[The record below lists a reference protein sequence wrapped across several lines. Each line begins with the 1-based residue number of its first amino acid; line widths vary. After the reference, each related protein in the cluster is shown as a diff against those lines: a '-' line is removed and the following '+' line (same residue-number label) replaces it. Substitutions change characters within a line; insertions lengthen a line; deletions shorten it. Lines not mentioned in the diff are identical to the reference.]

1 VKSRNF
7 YIVLGIVLAAGLMFV
22 GLPLLGVAIF
32 FSEDIS
38 AFVFGPPTLTS
49 GTLLVYEWQPEDGS
63 ATLDVEAL
71 RRSMEYRLD
80 PSGRRGSRV
89 RPLDGRRIEV
99 RVPAPESERAKRLL
113 AQPGRLEFR
122 IVADKVKDQ
131 PLADFD
137 RLIRERQAG
146 RPVDSAAWRWVP
158 LKKGWEWHQQGLL
171 DAWNFVYMV
180 NAAGK
185 TVEVLLRT
193 EDGQDVTGRDLA
205 KAAPLDQDGEAVVS
219 FMVRPEAS
227 ARFAKLTNPGNRLRH
242 LAIILD
248 GEVQSAPVLQATLT
262 TAGVITGYRDRREVD
277 DVVSVL
283 NSGEIGVRLG
293 EPVLEQRFGSP

>member
-7 YIVLGIVLAAGLMFV
+7 YIVLGVVLAAGLVVV

-32 FSEDIS
+32 FSKDIS

-63 ATLDVEAL
+63 PPVDVEAL
-71 RRSMEYRLD
+71 RRTMTYRLD
-80 PSGRRGSRV
+80 PRGRQGYEV

-99 RVPAPESERAKRLL
+99 RVPAQESERAKRLL

-131 PLADFD
+131 QLADFD

-146 RPVDSAAWRWVP
+146 RPIDSAAWRWVP

-171 DAWNFVYMV
+171 NAWNFVFV
-180 NAAGK
+180 VHEDSH

-193 EDGQDVTGRDLA
+193 DDGQEVTGRDLA
-205 KAAPLDQDGEAVVS
+205 KAVRSEQDGEPVVS
-219 FMVRPEAS
+219 FMMRPEAA

-242 LAIILD
+242 LGIILD
-248 GEVQSAPVLQATLT
+248 GEVQSAPVLQATLS

-283 NSGEIGVRLG
+283 NSGELGVRLG
-293 EPVLEQRFGSP
+293 EPVSEMTFGSP